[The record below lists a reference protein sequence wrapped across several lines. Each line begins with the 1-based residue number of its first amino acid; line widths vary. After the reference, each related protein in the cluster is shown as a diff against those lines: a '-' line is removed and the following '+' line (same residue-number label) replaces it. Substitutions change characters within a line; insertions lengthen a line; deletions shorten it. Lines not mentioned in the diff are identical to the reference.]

1 MGEEEAKKIS
11 KDEFVIRAIKKLK
24 RPPYRGIHSVYS
36 GFNQAFREYFSSN
49 PIEVTNRLA
58 QEGKIRT
65 RPVKG
70 GVMLYLPEDIG
81 NETQSVLKKILSED

>member
-1 MGEEEAKKIS
+1 MADGETKKLSEEEFIT
-11 KDEFVIRAIKKLK
+11 RAIKRLK

-36 GFNQAFREYFSSN
+36 GFNQAFREYFSAN
-49 PIEVTNRLA
+49 PVEVTNRLA

-70 GVMLYLPEDIG
+70 GVMLYLPEDVE
-81 NETQSVLKKILSED
+81 NETQNVLKKILSDE

>member
-1 MGEEEAKKIS
+1 MAEEITQKLSEEE
-11 KDEFVIRAIKKLK
+11 FVVRAIKKLK

-36 GFNQAFREYFSSN
+36 GFNQAFREYFGAN
-49 PIEVTNRLA
+49 PVESTNKLA

-70 GVMLYLPEDIG
+70 GVMLYLPEDID
-81 NETQSVLKKILSED
+81 NETQSVLKKILS

>member
-1 MGEEEAKKIS
+1 MAEEPTTKLSEEE
-11 KDEFVIRAIKKLK
+11 FVVRAIKKLK

-36 GFNQAFREYFSSN
+36 GFNQAFRKYFDSN
-49 PIEVTNRLA
+49 PVEVTNRLA
-58 QEGKIRT
+58 GEGKIRT

-81 NETQSVLKKILSED
+81 NETQSVLEKILS